1 MEEYFKNGMN
11 YKSPNFYNEYV
22 DKYSKEIMQLL
33 DEEPKKGNEI
43 QLVKTLLK
51 TIEIFVVKTKES
63 VSSFGDNLEQ
73 QSDAEAGYNNI
84 FKSLI
89 QELSSCDTKIIADQ
103 SDHISIIMSQLATQ
117 KDTEFKYDS
126 VSKII
131 QCLVQKKVNELLNA
145 NQVTKF
151 VNSLKIR
158 LNLKFYTIEKSEEND
173 YQDKINSKND
183 RICFRMRS
191 SLEYYFDNFGEEG
204 FKKNIHAIQDFYE

>member
-1 MEEYFKNGMN
+1 MEEYFKKGMD

-22 DKYSKEIMQLL
+22 DKYNREIMQLL
-33 DEEPKKGNEI
+33 NEEPKKGNEI
-43 QLVKTLLK
+43 QLVKTLLN

-89 QELSSCDTKIIADQ
+89 HELSSCDKKMIADQ
-103 SDHISIIMSQLATQ
+103 SDHISIIMCQLATQ
-117 KDTEFKYDS
+117 KDTEFKFGS
-126 VSKII
+126 VYNII

-151 VNSLKIR
+151 VNSLKFR

-173 YQDKINSKND
+173 YQDKINRINY
-183 RICFRMRS
+183 RICSSMRS
-191 SLEYYFDNFGEEG
+191 SLEYYFNDFDEEG